1 MQSFLQITV
10 LVFVLLGIGYFGPAA
25 AIAAGPG
32 APPKAASGDIA
43 VTVNGS
49 AITEADIEQEIKP
62 QLKQRAARAGG
73 KGAQA
78 AMMEQYKTRLRQQAL
93 DKMIVERLLDEE
105 VKQAKIKITD
115 ADVDAEIAKMAA
127 REKPPLSMEDFK
139 ALVEAHGR
147 SFDDLKFRTRRGL
160 GYQGVF
166 EKHFAEKMNFTE
178 EDAKKHYSDNKRRYD
193 KPEQVR
199 ASHIL
204 IKSADVDPGVADP
217 NEAKAKAKAQAKATT
232 EELLKQIKGGADF
245 ATLAKAKSTCPSGK
259 SGGDLGF
266 FGKGRMV
273 PPFEKA
279 AFGMKVGQTS
289 DVVETR
295 FGYHIIK
302 VTDHKDAVDT
312 YDQVKDDVM
321 KDLKNRKQAD
331 LGMKYVESL
340 KAGAKIVY
348 PPGKEPKANKPSPIM
363 KAPPPSR

>member
-1 MQSFLQITV
+1 MKSFLQIAV
-10 LVFVLLGIGYFGPAA
+10 LFFVLLGIGHFGSAA
-25 AIAAGPG
+25 AIAAGPD

-49 AITEADIEQEIKP
+49 AITEADIEQEIEP
-62 QLKQRAARAGG
+62 QLQQLAARAGG
-73 KGAQA
+73 KDAPPA
-78 AMMEQYKTRLRQQAL
+78 IMDRYKTRLRQQAL
-93 DKMIVERLLDEE
+93 DRMIVEKLLDEE
-105 VKQAKIKITD
+105 VKQAKIKIAD

-127 REKPPLSMEDFK
+127 GEKPPLSMEDFK

-147 SFDDLKFRTRRGL
+147 NFNDLKLRIQRGL
-160 GYQGVF
+160 GYQRVF
-166 EKHFAEKMNFTE
+166 DKHFAGKMNFTE
-178 EDAKKHYSDNKRRYD
+178 EDAKKHYSDNKKRFD

-204 IKSADVDPGVADP
+204 IKPAEVDPGVADP

-259 SGGDLGF
+259 GGGDLGF

-273 PPFEKA
+273 PAFEKA

-302 VTDHKDAVDT
+302 VTDRKGAVDT

-321 KDLKNRKQAD
+321 NDLKNSKQAD
-331 LGMKYVESL
+331 FGMKYVESL
-340 KAGAKIVY
+340 KAAAKIVY
-348 PPGKEPKANKPSPIM
+348 PPGKEPKVDKPSPIM
-363 KAPPPSR
+363 KAPPRSR